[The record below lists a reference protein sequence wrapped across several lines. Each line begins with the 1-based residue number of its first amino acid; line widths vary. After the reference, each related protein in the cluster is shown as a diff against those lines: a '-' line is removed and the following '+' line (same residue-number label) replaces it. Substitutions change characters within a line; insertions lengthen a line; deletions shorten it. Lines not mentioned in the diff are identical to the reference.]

1 MLASRAAR
9 FSSSPLRCS
18 SAAVSAP
25 RAVTAAAP
33 SSGLFMGQRRAVTP
47 FLLRTLTTA
56 REKVKVLLVL
66 YDGGQHAKDVS

>member
-1 MLASRAAR
+1 
-9 FSSSPLRCS
+9 
-18 SAAVSAP
+18 
-25 RAVTAAAP
+25 
-33 SSGLFMGQRRAVTP
+33 MGQRRAVTP